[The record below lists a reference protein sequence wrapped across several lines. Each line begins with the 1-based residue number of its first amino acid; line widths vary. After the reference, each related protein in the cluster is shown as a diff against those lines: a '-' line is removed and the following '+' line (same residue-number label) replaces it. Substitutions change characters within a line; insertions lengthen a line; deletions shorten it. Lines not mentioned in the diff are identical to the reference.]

1 VPSGGDQQGPL
12 LELVHVKVHY
22 PIRSGAVLGRTIGHV
37 HAVDDVS
44 LGVFRGETLGIVG
57 ESGCGKTTLA
67 RCMVRLVEPTA
78 GEVYLGSEEITHAT
92 PRRLRSLR
100 RHVQMV
106 FQDPQSSLNPR
117 QCVGRVI
124 TAPLRYTR
132 QAGSDI
138 DRRAGEL
145 LELVGLKRADVDR
158 YPHEFSG
165 GQRQR
170 IGIARA
176 LALKPSLL
184 VLDEPVS
191 ALDVSVQAQVINLL
205 SDLQAE
211 LGLAYVFV
219 AHDLSVVRHVSD
231 RIAVMYLG
239 QIVELAPAEELYRA
253 PWHPYSA
260 ALLAASPVPDP
271 SVEMTESPPV
281 DGEPP
286 DPANPP
292 SGCRFRT
299 RCPRAAAL
307 CSQKAPALQG
317 HGGGRFVAC
326 HYPLVAGEGTTQ

>member
-1 VPSGGDQQGPL
+1 MTQPL
-12 LELVHVKVHY
+12 LELVHVKVYY
-22 PIRSGAVLGRTIGHV
+22 PIRSGAVLGRTVGHV

-44 LGVFRGETLGIVG
+44 LTVHRGETLGIVG

-78 GEVYLGSEEITHAT
+78 GEVYLGSDEITHMPA
-92 PRRLRSLR
+92 RRLRPLR
-100 RHVQMV
+100 RDVQMV

-117 QCVGRVI
+117 QRVGRIV
-124 TAPLRYTR
+124 TAPLRYTGR
-132 QAGSDI
+132 RRPDA
-138 DRRAGEL
+138 DRRAGQL

-176 LALKPSLL
+176 LALSPSLL

-191 ALDVSVQAQVINLL
+191 SLDVSIQAQVINLL
-205 SDLQAE
+205 SDVQEE

-253 PWHPYSA
+253 PRHPYSA
-260 ALLAASPVPDP
+260 ALLASSPVPDP
-271 SVEMTESPPV
+271 TVDTADSPPIG
-281 DGEPP
+281 GEPP
-286 DPANPP
+286 DPADPP

-317 HGGGRFVAC
+317 NDGGRFVAC
-326 HYPLVAGEGTTQ
+326 HYPLSTPRA